1 MSSMLRVGSYV
12 IDEELAV
19 SWARSK
25 KLKKLLVE
33 APDGLKH
40 VAVELAQRLS
50 DAGFRVIVSGRHVW
64 GGCDVGTREALS
76 LGAEG
81 VVHLGHHGHVGPEA
95 SEVPVLFLQVLSSA
109 DPLPAFRRAVL
120 DALSGGYKRIAIGV
134 TAQHAHFLETLER
147 EARELGADPVTGSLG
162 GFRGLVIGCAYTSLS
177 GGEASVVVAGGV
189 FHGLG
194 AALWTGKPVWVADPF
209 TGDAKRVDVRAIV
222 ARRLEAI
229 SRAMDA
235 RSFAVV
241 VSVKPGQ
248 MRLRTAELV
257 VEALRRSGRRAW
269 VVSLDEVTGEAL
281 VNLGSAEA
289 YVNTACPRLAVDDP
303 ELFPGPVVNPGELK
317 YVLLGKLDGYSPRDV
332 FFFDAR
338 ELA

>member
-1 MSSMLRVGSYV
+1 MIPMLRAGSFTV
-12 IDEELAV
+12 NEELAA
-19 SWARSK
+19 SWARGK
-25 KLKKLLVE
+25 RLRKLLVE
-33 APDGLKH
+33 APDGIKH
-40 VAVELAQRLS
+40 VAVELARRLS
-50 DAGFRVIVSGRHVW
+50 EAGFDVIVSGRHAW
-64 GGCDVGTREALS
+64 GGCDVGVREALS

-81 VVHLGHHGHVGPEA
+81 VIHLGHHGHVGPRVTEI
-95 SEVPVLFLQVLSSA
+95 PVLFLPVLSEA
-109 DPLPAFRRAVL
+109 DPMPAFRRAVL
-120 DALSGGYKRIAIGV
+120 EALSSGYRRIAIGV
-134 TAQHAHFLETLER
+134 TVQHMHFLGDLER
-147 EARELGADPVTGSLG
+147 EARELGADPVTGSLD
-162 GFRGLVIGCAYTSLS
+162 GFRGLVVGCMYSSLS

-209 TGDAKRVDVRAIV
+209 TGEAKRVDVKTAV

-229 SRAMDA
+229 SRAIDA

-241 VSVKPGQ
+241 VSSKPGQ
-248 MRLRTAELV
+248 MRLRVAELV
-257 VEALRRSGRRAW
+257 VEALRKRGREAW
-269 VVSLDEVTGEAL
+269 LVSLDEVTNEAL
-281 VNLGSAEA
+281 VNLGAAEA

-338 ELA
+338 DLA